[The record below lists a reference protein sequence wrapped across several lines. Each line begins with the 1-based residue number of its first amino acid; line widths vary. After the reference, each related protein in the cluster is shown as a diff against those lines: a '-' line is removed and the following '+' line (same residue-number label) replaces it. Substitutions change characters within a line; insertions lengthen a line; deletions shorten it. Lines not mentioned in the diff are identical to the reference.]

1 MLPQRHELTGCEAK
15 TIHRLLE
22 VEYRDGA
29 TEPSFVYNRKNKL
42 DVDAVIIDELSMVDI
57 KLFDSF
63 LEALPMN
70 ARLIMVGD
78 DFYAQSLHKQ
88 AQAPLHFQSNT

>member
-1 MLPQRHELTGCEAK
+1 MQKQFIVCLRLNIRTVQQSRHLF
-15 TIHRLLE
+15 I
-22 VEYRDGA
+22 
-29 TEPSFVYNRKNKL
+29 TENKL

-63 LEALPMN
+63 LEALPMS

-78 DFYAQSLHKQ
+78 KDQLPAVGAGNVL
-88 AQAPLHFQSNT
+88 LRI

>member
-1 MLPQRHELTGCEAK
+1 MKEKLSYKEAMAE
-15 TIHRLLE
+15 IEQVVASLE
-22 VEYRDGA
+22 E
-29 TEPSFVYNRKNKL
+29 NKL

-63 LEALPMN
+63 LEALPMS

-78 DFYAQSLHKQ
+78 KDQLPAVGAGNVLKDLTESGLQEIILTMK
-88 AQAPLHFQSNT
+88 